1 MGSPPPPRLVML
13 VMDDDDLR
21 AMTALALEFAGF
33 RVIATASI
41 SDAARYETTR
51 PNIVIADLRRD
62 DLSDALS
69 VWKLATDLPAADTR
83 FVWVADALSDVPAT
97 LNPACAAV
105 AIRPVGPSTFVKIA
119 FDLSA

>member
-41 SDAARYETTR
+41 SDAARYDATR

-62 DLSDALS
+62 NLSDALS
-69 VWKLATDLPAADTR
+69 MWKLAADLPTADPR
-83 FVWVADALSDVPAT
+83 FVWVADALNDVPA
-97 LNPACAAV
+97 NPACAAV